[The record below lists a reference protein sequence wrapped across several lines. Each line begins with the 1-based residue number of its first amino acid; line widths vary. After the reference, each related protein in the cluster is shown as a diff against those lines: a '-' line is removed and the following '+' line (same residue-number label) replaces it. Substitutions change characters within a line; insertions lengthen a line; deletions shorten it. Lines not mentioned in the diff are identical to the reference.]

1 MNTSTVEITA
11 LPAFRD
17 NYIWLLRA
25 GDRAVVV
32 DPGDAAPVLD
42 HLAAQGLT
50 LAAILLTHHHNDHSG
65 GLADLLARAPAV
77 PAGVAVF
84 GPAAESITGVSHP
97 LAGGEA
103 LLAADLGLTLPG
115 LQGLS
120 VWPVSGHTRGHLA
133 YHLPAAWLGREVL
146 FCGDTLFGA
155 GCGRLF
161 EGTPAQMVESLMRIA
176 ALPDDTAIYCAHE
189 YTAMNL
195 PFAAAV
201 EPDNA
206 AIAARQERVT
216 SRRAAGLATVPL
228 ALGEEK
234 ATNPF
239 LRWAEPAVIAAARAR
254 GAESDA
260 PVAVFAAIRAWRN
273 EF

>member
-1 MNTSTVEITA
+1 MNKSTVEITA

-25 GDRAVVV
+25 GDGAVVV
-32 DPGDAAPVLD
+32 DPGDAAPVQAY
-42 HLAAQGLT
+42 LAEHGLRLT
-50 LAAILLTHHHNDHSG
+50 AILLTHHHNDHCG
-65 GLADLLARAPAV
+65 GVAELLARWP
-77 PAGVAVF
+77 GVAVF
-84 GPAAESITGVSHP
+84 GPAAESITGVSRA

-103 LLAADLGLTLPG
+103 LAAGDLGLSLAG
-115 LQGLS
+115 LAPLS
-120 VWPVSGHTRGHLA
+120 VWSVPGHTGGHLA
-133 YHLPAAWLGREVL
+133 YHLPAAWLGREAL

-161 EGTPAQMVESLMRIA
+161 EGTPAQMVEALTRIA

-195 PFAAAV
+195 PFALAV

-206 AIAARQERVT
+206 ATAARLERVT
-216 SRRAAGLATVPL
+216 VRRAAGLATVPL

-239 LRWAEPAVIAAARAR
+239 LRWAEPAVIAAAQAR
-254 GAESDA
+254 GAESEA